1 MWGENKVL
9 DLIDPTLHEVCNAD
23 QFVKCVNIGLLCVQ
37 EDLNDRPTMSNVVTM
52 LDSEGAI
59 IPTPKQPAFVPWR
72 GLSSKPGSSSKP
84 DTTHTESTGST
95 LEIHGNA

>member
-1 MWGENKVL
+1 VL

-52 LDSEGAI
+52 LDSEGVTV
-59 IPTPKQPAFVPWR
+59 PTPKQPAFVPWR
-72 GLSSKPGSSSKP
+72 GLSSKPSSSSKP
-84 DTTHTESTGST
+84 DTTYTESTGST